1 MSPTE
6 RVYSN
11 SKETILDAAHRVAE
25 RDGAGKVTID
35 AVAREAGVSKGGVL
49 YNFPS
54 KEMLLKGMLERK
66 IETSRADMNALRE
79 DLKRKGEKNPTLRAM
94 IRSAC
99 LKECETDNGV
109 SMAILASAAQNPD
122 LLEPARVLFRQYWAD
137 IMTECDDIAGAAVL
151 FAAIDGLVLT
161 SKLGMGMAP
170 YNTDDLD
177 SFIEK
182 FDQFAKGL

>member
-66 IETSRADMNALRE
+66 IEKSVISIEALRE
-79 DLKRKGEKNPTLRAM
+79 ELQGERNPTLRAM

-99 LKECETDNGV
+99 LKEDDAENGV
-109 SMAILASAAQNPD
+109 SMAILAAAAQNPD
-122 LLEPARVLFRQYWAD
+122 LLDPVSAMYRKFWSQIMDECAD
-137 IMTECDDIAGAAVL
+137 EAGAAVL
-151 FAAIDGLVLT
+151 FAAIDGLIFT

-170 YNTDDLD
+170 YDTDDLN
-177 SFIEK
+177 SFVEK